1 MLRSIIAVGSCTVEL
16 AYSMQELFVA
26 GRLLGA
32 ASLLMAFGTTLLV
45 AVRGAHRITE
55 GAVPIAVSE
64 QPTVTR

>member
-16 AYSMQELFVA
+16 AYSMQEAFVA

-32 ASLLMAFGTTLLV
+32 ASLVTALGTTLIV

-55 GAVPIAVSE
+55 GSVPIVVSE
-64 QPTVTR
+64 RPIESR